1 LNLSSSPEA
10 FSEEIDFSSYSRW
23 QDIFRS
29 WFWRYYDHLFQLI
42 LYNFGWFSTC
52 LGVGWLASSLGILSR
67 NQQWNWF
74 VIYPAFVL
82 ECAISVPWALVIF
95 KIFIED
101 NITFSELLADLRLCF
116 WKALASI
123 AISGLV
129 LGLALY
135 NISFYY
141 RLQVSSRIWV
151 FILIGLVA
159 TVFLYGLMMTF
170 YQWPILFFQK
180 PPFGKLLYRSFLI
193 TLGTGP
199 SSLLLLFFSLLAVF
213 FFVLVPFLWALIGFV
228 FLFSLYV
235 VALEKHFLRYKI
247 TYGEKPAGDF
257 IKLMDLERQRGW
269 RDIFKPWET
278 R

>member
-1 LNLSSSPEA
+1 LNLSSSSEV
-10 FSEEIDFSSYSRW
+10 FSAEIDFSSYSRW

-29 WFWRYYDHLFQLI
+29 WFWRYYDHLFQLT

-74 VIYPAFVL
+74 VIYTVFVL
-82 ECAISVPWALVIF
+82 ECAISVPWALAIF

-101 NITFSELLADLRLCF
+101 NITFTGLLADLRLCF

-135 NISFYY
+135 NIGFYY

-193 TLGTGP
+193 TLGTGS

-213 FFVLVPFLWALIGFV
+213 FFVLAPFLWALIGFV

-247 TYGEKPAGDF
+247 TYREKPANDF
-257 IKLMDLERQRGW
+257 IKSMDLERQRGW